1 MKAVS
6 IIGEHAGT
14 ILKEEYVR
22 GYETCQKS
30 VLFWLGEHA
39 YDYISGDIFY
49 EERMIE
55 DLNEYI
61 SKLLNEFKE
70 A

>member
-6 IIGEHAGT
+6 VIGEKANT

-22 GYETCQKS
+22 GFNACKQFVS
-30 VLFWLGEHA
+30 MWLEEHA

-49 EERMIE
+49 DEKMIK
-55 DLNEYI
+55 DLNKHTEELI
-61 SKLLNEFKE
+61 NKFKE
-70 A
+70 S